1 MLLLLAASA
10 LAYDAD
16 SLMARVAETE
26 SFRSHRIEGPLP
38 TFSSEDYRKAAQG
51 KVVTG
56 LLRVDGSSNKVGYGM
71 GVLNVGIDQLWAGI
85 NSETQHLD
93 LLPVDYIEVIEGTP
107 CADQRKVL
115 MTASVPLIT
124 DRWWI
129 TQNTYNTAIHEASG
143 GVMRELGW
151 SSPSDFASTPLRTA
165 AQTATN
171 RLVPIGFSRGAWF
184 LLALDDSHTL
194 VEYHSWVDPGGRVP
208 SGAASMFATAG
219 IEDTFEAME
228 TYAQGTA
235 YCASRM

>member
-1 MLLLLAASA
+1 MLLFIAATA

-16 SLMARVAETE
+16 TLLERVAQTE

-38 TFSSEDYRKAAQG
+38 TFSSDDYRKAAEG

-56 LLRVDGSSNKVGYGM
+56 LFRVEGSSNKVGYGI
-71 GVLNVGIDQLWAGI
+71 GVLDVGIDQLWAGI
-85 NSETQHLD
+85 NSETQHVD
-93 LLPVDYIEVIEGTP
+93 LLPVDYIEVIEGSP
-107 CADQRKVL
+107 CADHRKVL

-143 GVMRELGW
+143 GVMRELAW
-151 SSPSDFASTPLRTA
+151 ASPTDFANTTLTTA
-165 AQTATN
+165 AQTATDG
-171 RLVPIGFSRGAWF
+171 LVAIGFSRGAWF
-184 LLALDDSHTL
+184 LVALDDTHTL
-194 VEYHSWVDPGGRVP
+194 VEYHTWVDPGGRVP
-208 SGAASMFATAG
+208 SGAASMFASAG